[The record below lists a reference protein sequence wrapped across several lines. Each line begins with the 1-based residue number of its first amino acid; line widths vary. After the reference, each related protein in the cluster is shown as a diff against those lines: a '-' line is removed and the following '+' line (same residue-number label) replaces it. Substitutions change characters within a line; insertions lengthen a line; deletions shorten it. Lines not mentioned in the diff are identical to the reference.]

1 MPPSTQTFEP
11 GQRVRVIQQ
20 IPQRDEVWT
29 SRVEGTVIK
38 VEQCKTGAWFAH
50 SKDDKLWLDRM
61 VLQKEDGEI
70 VVCNLDAYTRIE
82 LLPAPPKAT
91 TNESADESSDNV

>member
-1 MPPSTQTFEP
+1 MPPSTQTCEP

-29 SRVEGTVIK
+29 SRVEGTVVK
-38 VEQCKTGAWFAH
+38 VEQRKTGAWFAH
-50 SKDDKLWLDRM
+50 AKDDKLWLDRM

-91 TNESADESSDNV
+91 TNESTDESSDNV